1 MPTATTNTG
10 ADTSNGTT
18 ESNQSVLFYAVN
30 SSAEWKKQ
38 LITKEDPNHLHKSL
52 GMLILISYIYRL
64 YYVVTST
71 ESDMGFVSNPQY
83 TVPTIILHFLLN
95 ASSFIF
101 KIPSKRISSGYRI
114 WPEYRLHS
122 LVFLCRNLAFM
133 LLFYMEQQYY
143 NAEEYHR
150 WNIIIILATMAAADW
165 SSYSQ
170 GPNHTSGF
178 ARELDVPAIVKY
190 FFSMAQ
196 LGATAMILHG
206 QRRYTMHFI
215 MVIIIQ
221 GNAFLMTVRRKNLA
235 SHALLTSI
243 YGAALLGA
251 GFVAWLE
258 YSRAGMN
265 TVRAVS
271 IVGFMATILRTGP
284 RVPILSI
291 VQNNKYLLWISLY
304 LFHETYIRPNLN
316 EEMTLQR
323 KLINASVTLSAILLG
338 LYKHRKE
345 QQQHQTKAK
354 FVK

>member
-1 MPTATTNTG
+1 MSTSQTTATNG
-10 ADTSNGTT
+10 SNGA
-18 ESNQSVLFYAVN
+18 SAASPQFYAVN

-38 LITKEDPNHLHKSL
+38 LITKEDPNHYHKTL
-52 GMLILISYIYRL
+52 GILVLISYLFRL
-64 YYVVTST
+64 YHVIMST
-71 ESDMGFVSNPQY
+71 ESDMGFASYPQY
-83 TVPTIILHFLLN
+83 TIPTIILHLALN

-133 LLFYMEQQYY
+133 LLFYIEQHYY
-143 NAEEYHR
+143 NSKEYHL
-150 WNIIIILATMAAADW
+150 WNIIIILSTMAAADL

-170 GPNHTSGF
+170 GPNYTSGF

-215 MVIIIQ
+215 MIMIVQ
-221 GNAFLMTVRRKNLA
+221 GNAFLMTIRRKNLA
-235 SHALLTSI
+235 SHALLTSF

-251 GFVAWLE
+251 GVVAWFE
-258 YSRAGMN
+258 YSRVGMN

-271 IVGFMATILRTGP
+271 IVGFMATMLRTGP
-284 RVPILSI
+284 RIPILSI
-291 VQNNKYLLWISLY
+291 LQNNKYLLWISLY
-304 LFHETYIRPNLN
+304 LFHETYIRPYLE
-316 EEMTLQR
+316 EEMTPKR
-323 KLINASVTLSAILLG
+323 RMINMAVTAGAGLLG
-338 LYKHRKE
+338 LYKHFKE
-345 QQQHQTKAK
+345 KQAKTKLS
-354 FVK
+354 